1 MDKMLFND
9 KQGGGKLMLN
19 KGTAHTS
26 SVRKHNGR
34 NVNYVYYIKYDPV
47 SLRVHQSVLIRSV
60 GQCVVCVCVRDVKI
74 NTYQLKQRPHSLAGN
89 LA

>member
-47 SLRVHQSVLIRSV
+47 SLRVHPKRINKISRSV
-60 GQCVVCVCVRDVKI
+60 CCVRV
-74 NTYQLKQRPHSLAGN
+74 RA
-89 LA
+89 